1 MKYKTDI
8 VIIGAGPVGIFAIFQ
23 AGMLGMKCH
32 VVDILPNIGGQ
43 CSALYPEKP
52 IYDIPGYSVITAQGL
67 IDNLTAQASPFQ
79 PVYHLGEKVVEILD
93 DNETSSMIIVIE
105 DEHSKKKKTCKA
117 VIIAAGG
124 GYFQPNRPPLE
135 NILDYENK
143 SVFYNVNKISD
154 FADKQV
160 VIAGGGDSAADWT
173 VELSKVA
180 KKIYVV
186 HRRKEFRCISE
197 TAEKI
202 KSLAEQGVIDLVTPY
217 QLNKLFGENGKL
229 SKILVKCIGSEEE
242 KLLTADAL
250 LLFFGL
256 SMEPGP
262 ILNWEI
268 EIKHKHIVVNP
279 ATCKTS
285 RDRVYAI
292 GDISTYP
299 GKLKLILSGFSE
311 AAMAC
316 HDIYKVVFPDS
327 PLNFHYSTSKGIP
340 QIV

>member
-1 MKYKTDI
+1 MKYDTDI
-8 VIIGAGPVGIFAIFQ
+8 LIIGAGPVGIFTIFQ
-23 AGMLGMKCH
+23 AGMLGMRCH
-32 VVDILPNIGGQ
+32 VVDILPSIGGQ

-67 IDNLTAQASPFQ
+67 IDNLAAQASPFQ
-79 PVYHLGEKVVEILD
+79 PTYHLEEKAEEILD
-93 DNETSSMIIVIE
+93 NEDNSLTIVTSSN
-105 DEHSKKKKTCKA
+105 KKITCKA
-117 VIIAAGG
+117 VIIVAGG
-124 GYFQPNRPPLE
+124 GSFQPNRPPLK

-143 SVFYNVNKISD
+143 SIFYSVDKISN
-154 FADKQV
+154 FAGKKV

-186 HRRKEFRCISE
+186 HRRKEFRCVSK
-197 TAEKI
+197 TAQKI
-202 KSLAEQGVIDLVTPY
+202 KSLAEQGTIDLVLPY
-217 QLNKLFGENGKL
+217 QLDELFGENGKL
-229 SKILVKCIGSEEE
+229 SGVKVKRIGSEEE
-242 KLLTADAL
+242 KLLSTDAL

-256 SMEPGP
+256 SMELGP
-262 ILNWEI
+262 ILNWKM
-268 EIKHKHIVVNP
+268 EIKHNHIVVDP
-279 ATCKTS
+279 ATFRTS
-285 RDRVYAI
+285 CSRIYAI

-316 HDIYKVVFPDS
+316 HDVYKVIFPEK

>member
-1 MKYKTDI
+1 MECDTDI

-43 CSALYPEKP
+43 CRALYPEKP

-67 IDNLTAQASPFQ
+67 IDNLTAQASPFH
-79 PVYHLGEKVVEILD
+79 PTYYLGEKVEEILD
-93 DNETSSMIIVIE
+93 NNENNSITIVTNLN
-105 DEHSKKKKTCKA
+105 KKITCKA
-117 VIIAAGG
+117 VIIAAGCG
-124 GYFQPNRPPLE
+124 SFQPNRPPLE

-143 SVFYNVNKISD
+143 SIFYSVDKISN
-154 FADKQV
+154 FEGKEI

-180 KKIYVV
+180 KKVYIV

-197 TAEKI
+197 TAKKI
-202 KSLAEQGVIDLVTPY
+202 RSLAEQGIIDLVMQY
-217 QLNKLFGENGKL
+217 QLNKLFGKNGKL
-229 SKILVKCIGSEEE
+229 SQVLVKHIGSEEE
-242 KLLTADAL
+242 KLLSADAL

-256 SMEPGP
+256 SMELGS
-262 ILNWEI
+262 ILNWGI
-268 EIKHKHIVVNP
+268 EIKHKHVVVNP
-279 ATCKTS
+279 ATFKTS

-316 HDIYKVVFPDS
+316 HDIYKIVFPGS
-327 PLNFHYSTSKGIP
+327 PLNFQYSTSKGISFM
-340 QIV
+340 